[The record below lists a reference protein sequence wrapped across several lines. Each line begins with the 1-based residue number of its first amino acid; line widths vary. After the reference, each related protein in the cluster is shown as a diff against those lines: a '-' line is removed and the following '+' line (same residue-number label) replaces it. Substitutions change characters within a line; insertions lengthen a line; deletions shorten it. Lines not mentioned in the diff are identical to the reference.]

1 MIPKSEAEDLIMFED
16 FSNSNNHLYVDILK
30 VVVNALLKLYCKL
43 ICVIKTK
50 SKTIHFLKI
59 NSCNLLTS
67 QTKGV
72 FHEMNCFACDI
83 KVLCLMT

>member
-30 VVVNALLKLYCKL
+30 VVVNALLKLYCNCKL

-50 SKTIHFLKI
+50 SKTIHFSENQL
-59 NSCNLLTS
+59 
-67 QTKGV
+67 V
-72 FHEMNCFACDI
+72 
-83 KVLCLMT
+83 